1 MNETSIARRALLEV
15 EDLSATYGTV
25 AALSGVSF
33 SVDEG
38 AVLAVLGVNGAGKS
52 TLARCLAGLVPHRG
66 RISLAGDDIST
77 DPPYRRRRHGLV
89 YLPEQR
95 GVFPDLSVMDNLRMS
110 LRLERSRAE
119 RQRRLEEMLE
129 MFPALASHRKQAAR
143 TLSGGE
149 QQMLALAGALSM
161 DPQVL
166 VGDELSLGLAPLI
179 LDTVFERLEKA
190 KQSGTV
196 VVVIE
201 QYVHRALALADSAII
216 LRRGEIVWSG
226 KSGEAE
232 DEVLRNYLD
241 SSIELGGVADDLRDV
256 ERA

>member
-1 MNETSIARRALLEV
+1 MNEPSVGRPLLDV
-15 EDLSATYGTV
+15 QDLGATYGSV
-25 AALSGVSF
+25 IALSDVSF
-33 SVDEG
+33 SVDKG

-66 RISLAGDDIST
+66 RISIAGTDISA
-77 DPPYRRRRHGLV
+77 DPPHRRRRHGLV

-110 LRLERSRAE
+110 LRLEGSRVE

-129 MFPALASHRKQAAR
+129 MFPGLTSHAKQAAG

-190 KQSGTV
+190 KQSGMV

-226 KSGEAE
+226 KSGAAK
-232 DEVLRNYLD
+232 DEVFRKYLD
-241 SSIELGGVADDLRDV
+241 DSIEFGGVSDGLSNA
-256 ERA
+256 AKA